1 MHDDPIFG
9 SKFGDRRSDPLEQR
23 VAGGANGGMLE
34 AVLVVPVIEIFAL
47 IARASTMLNFWDG
60 AADVL

>member
-1 MHDDPIFG
+1 
-9 SKFGDRRSDPLEQR
+9 
-23 VAGGANGGMLE
+23 MLE

-47 IARASTMLNFWDG
+47 VGHASIMLNFWDG